1 MRVDRNMNGNDRS
14 LVYVLGGFIVLLDEM
29 DQASHGGQPGES
41 KVDACIVPKQD
52 RPAILFS

>member
-1 MRVDRNMNGNDRS
+1 MNGNDRS